1 MSNTYKDLRG
11 SLTSIKNIPFTVQEI
26 LVNDIHENV
35 WKGFHMSPYK
45 KRIIVIEGQIHDY
58 YANPETGEC
67 IDKIVSA
74 GECVDVPENWA
85 HGMFTIAQSKILYLL
100 EHKHNP
106 IADIN
111 IHWSDTSFGFN
122 LNMKSCIISE
132 KDTSSVFYKNYDY
145 VVLGS
150 NGFLGKRCTNILKQ
164 QGFSVFEINERLE
177 NIKEIESIVKRTRTK
192 KLICAAGISGKPTI
206 DWCETHEKQTYYA
219 NFLGQ
224 IDIARMT
231 NALGIHC
238 TIFGS
243 GGIYTGNKSEYSEE
257 DTGDLTSKVYSKW
270 RIALENAISMFENV
284 LYLRIIYP
292 VSLDGDAKCFLTKM
306 LGRCSNVHDISVPL
320 TVIPSMFPLISLL
333 AKSHIVGIYN
343 FVNKGIISL
352 PELLKLYS
360 THVSPLVIGINS
372 AGEKRGAYS
381 LSTSKLESIV
391 QVIDTRKALELA
403 MKDTD

>member
-1 MSNTYKDLRG
+1 MSNTYADLRG
-11 SLTSIKNIPFTVQEI
+11 TLTSIKNIPFTVEEI
-26 LVNDIHENV
+26 LVNDINQNV

-45 KRIIVIEGQIHDY
+45 KRIIVIEGRIHDY

-74 GECVDVPENWA
+74 GEWVDIPEHWA
-85 HGMFTIAQSKILYLL
+85 HGMFAIMESKIVYLL
-100 EHKHNP
+100 EGKHNP

-122 LNMKSCIISE
+122 LNMKNCIISD

-177 NIKEIESIVKRTRTK
+177 NIKEIESIVKRTRSK
-192 KLICAAGISGKPTI
+192 KLICAAGVSGKPTI
-206 DWCETHEKQTYYA
+206 EWCETHEKETYDA

-243 GGIYTGNKSEYSEE
+243 AGIYTGNKSEYSEE
-257 DTGDLTSKVYSKW
+257 DTGDVTTKVYSKW
-270 RIALENAISMFENV
+270 RIALENAISVFDNV

-292 VSLDGDAKCFLTKM
+292 VSLDGDAKCFVTKM

-320 TVIPSMFPLISLL
+320 TVIPSMFPLISCLTQTTR
-333 AKSHIVGIYN
+333 VGVYN
-343 FVNKGIISL
+343 FVNKGTISL
-352 PELLKLYS
+352 PTLLELYS
-360 THVSPLVIGINS
+360 THIPPIVIGINS
-372 AGEKRGAYS
+372 VGEKRGAYS
-381 LSTSKLESIV
+381 LSTSKLESITKV
-391 QVIDTRKALELA
+391 DSVYDALVSA
-403 MKDTD
+403 MKHR